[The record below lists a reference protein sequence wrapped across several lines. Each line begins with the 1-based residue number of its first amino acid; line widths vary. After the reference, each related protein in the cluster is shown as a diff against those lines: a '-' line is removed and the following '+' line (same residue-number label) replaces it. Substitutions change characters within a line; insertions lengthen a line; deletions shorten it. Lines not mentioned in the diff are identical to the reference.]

1 VMQQGMPKPSAPGT
15 LYWNGKPEAF
25 DDFRRIMASEQRLI
39 YEFEIVKV
47 YSELTMPSA

>member
-1 VMQQGMPKPSAPGT
+1 
-15 LYWNGKPEAF
+15 
-25 DDFRRIMASEQRLI
+25 MASEQRLI